1 MNKNK
6 KNEVANKKKK
16 QTIVAEKQRKPGKF
30 RASICRKVELFNLP
44 SLVCF
49 EQLIE

>member
-16 QTIVAEKQRKPGKF
+16 QTIVAEKQRKPGI

>member
-16 QTIVAEKQRKPGKF
+16 QTIVAGKQRKPGIPGFDLQK
-30 RASICRKVELFNLP
+30 S
-44 SLVCF
+44 
-49 EQLIE
+49 